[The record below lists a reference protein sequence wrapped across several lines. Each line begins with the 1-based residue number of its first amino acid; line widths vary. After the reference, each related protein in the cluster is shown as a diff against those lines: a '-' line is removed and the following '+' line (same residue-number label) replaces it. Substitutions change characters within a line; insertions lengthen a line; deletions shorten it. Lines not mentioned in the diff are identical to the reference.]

1 MKVYE
6 AALESMASDRSLAL
20 KPDYLEDAAD
30 LLDITTRNL
39 KDDGIVLLQ
48 NSPDTLSADE
58 IEAIF
63 ALSGDLT
70 ESSEG
75 LEILN
80 SLILLSNHRMH
91 EDIARSLQKAHD
103 PRSIPALVE
112 TVQADF
118 DYLSWD
124 EDKALA
130 RKCMWALATIDTKE
144 AWSEIGRFS
153 QIDDPVVASWA
164 KEQLERRSR

>member
-1 MKVYE
+1 MRVYD
-6 AALESMASDRSLAL
+6 AALERMAADSSLAL
-20 KPDYLEDAAD
+20 KPDYFEDAIAVQGTTMRD
-30 LLDITTRNL
+30 LKNE
-39 KDDGIVLLQ
+39 GIVLLQ

-70 ESSEG
+70 ESPEG
-75 LEILN
+75 IGILN

-103 PRSIPALVE
+103 PCSIPALVGA
-112 TVQADF
+112 VQADF

-124 EDKALA
+124 GDKALA
-130 RKCMWALATIDTKE
+130 RKCMWALAAIGTKE
-144 AWSEIGRFS
+144 AWAEIGRFS
-153 QIDDPVVASWA
+153 QLDDPVVASWA
-164 KEQLERRSR
+164 KEQLDRRNR